1 MPELNDA
8 GVSEKTGSEKC
19 PGSNSGE
26 KPPFIS
32 TPKGGNG
39 VGTNTKAVGKLDTS
53 AFKPFGSV
61 ANISVS
67 RSSSDTSDSNSEL
80 AFCQGGPGNQNCG
93 SKVTNGEKA
102 VQCDRC
108 QYWFH
113 TKCQAIPKLAHD
125 ALVKFKCLSW
135 LCEKCKTSI
144 KAEDEQV
151 SFSKNDGDSSSL
163 ENKLQDISDAV
174 KAHMKLITQSMKEQ
188 EKVVSDS
195 SKLVERM
202 FREQHTQK
210 STYADMVRGTCDR
223 VVKDVSAKIE
233 ALPVR
238 VGAKETP
245 EARTVV
251 SDAFNDFMDKE
262 RRKLNVV
269 VHNLPE
275 SDAMSVS
282 ERSECDKELFKD
294 VIKEGLNLIVHPTR
308 SFRAGKKLGDRPR
321 LLIVSLASE
330 EVKGDLL
337 RMAPQLRYLS
347 TWERIYV
354 TPDLSKKEREE
365 GKKLRIELT
374 ARKHAGESDI
384 MIKRGKIVK
393 VPAKPSSERSGQGSG
408 PAPRAA
414 KIGGEQVQPSGS
426 SKTTQ
431 AQQQQA
437 AKPVAAQVQETAEDA
452 ASVILPSTSGSD
464 KPGSGE
470 AQPSGSS
477 SSQTTQD

>member
-1 MPELNDA
+1 
-8 GVSEKTGSEKC
+8 
-19 PGSNSGE
+19 
-26 KPPFIS
+26 
-32 TPKGGNG
+32 
-39 VGTNTKAVGKLDTS
+39 
-53 AFKPFGSV
+53 
-61 ANISVS
+61 
-67 RSSSDTSDSNSEL
+67 
-80 AFCQGGPGNQNCG
+80 
-93 SKVTNGEKA
+93 
-102 VQCDRC
+102 
-108 QYWFH
+108 
-113 TKCQAIPKLAHD
+113 
-125 ALVKFKCLSW
+125 
-135 LCEKCKTSI
+135 
-144 KAEDEQV
+144 
-151 SFSKNDGDSSSL
+151 
-163 ENKLQDISDAV
+163 
-174 KAHMKLITQSMKEQ
+174 MKLITQSMKEQ

-238 VGAKETP
+238 VGAKETS

-414 KIGGEQVQPSGS
+414 KIGGEQVQQQLRTATATQLRPNSNKQQKLWLHKSKKLQRMLPQS
-426 SKTTQ
+426 SCPVHRDQTNLEVARPNPQ
-431 AQQQQA
+431 A
-437 AKPVAAQVQETAEDA
+437 PVPARPLRIDNTRR
-452 ASVILPSTSGSD
+452 
-464 KPGSGE
+464 
-470 AQPSGSS
+470 
-477 SSQTTQD
+477 